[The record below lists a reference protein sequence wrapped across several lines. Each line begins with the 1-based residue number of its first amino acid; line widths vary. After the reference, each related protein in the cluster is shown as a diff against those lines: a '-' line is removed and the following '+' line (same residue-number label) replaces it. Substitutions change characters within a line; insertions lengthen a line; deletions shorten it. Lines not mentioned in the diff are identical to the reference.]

1 MSLIQPFCLSHGV
14 RSFAALAVYLG
25 VVIAIGL
32 AADKLYWQSFH
43 VWFDQ
48 FPKGL
53 PLGQ

>member
-1 MSLIQPFCLSHGV
+1 MSLIQPFCFSLGV
-14 RSFAALAVYLG
+14 RSFDALAFYLG
-25 VVIAIGL
+25 VVIATGL
-32 AADKLYWQSFH
+32 AVDKLYWQSFH